1 MSLAQEQDSHK
12 KVYYNSESFIQPPFI
27 DEAGNPV
34 SYQPEGYNPD
44 HERLFHNPSLPAETN
59 QDTIDDE
66 ELERV
71 FSVDEGIEYK
81 EDEQDKPDLSAHAIK
96 QYAKSRF
103 TSLLQIHKIS
113 WENLNPIPELRKM
126 TLQNWN
132 YFFMGYLAWLCAAWA
147 FFCVSVSASSLSELY
162 GKSTRD
168 ITWGLS
174 LVLFVRSA
182 GAVIFGF
189 WTDKYSRKWPF
200 ITCLLI
206 FAVAQLCTPFCDTY
220 KKFLGVRWLTGISMG
235 GIYACASATA
245 IEDAPVKARSFL
257 SGLFFS
263 AYAMGFIFAMIFNRA
278 FLNVNGKGSWKVLF
292 WFSMFLPLSL
302 AAWRLLW
309 PETRYFTKVLKA
321 RQLILRDAI
330 EANGG
335 QPLPKASFKQ
345 KIRSIEATVKKYW
358 LLFGYLVVL
367 LVGPNYLTHGSQDLL
382 PTMLRSQLDLSEDA
396 VTVIVVVTNI
406 GAICGGMIFG
416 QLMEVTGRRLG
427 LLIACTMGGCF
438 IYPAFMLK
446 TKQAILGAGFMTY
459 FCVFAVW
466 GILPIHLAE
475 LAPSDARALVSGLAY
490 QLGNLASAASA
501 TIETE
506 LAAKYPLA
514 TNAAGVVTKEDYA
527 KVMAILTGSVFIFTF
542 FCVLVGHEKFHRDL
556 SSPVMKKYITQVE
569 GLEADGISIEEY
581 VNQDM
586 KLESTVMK
594 LSNSMG
600 SKASDE
606 QVEKASDVHVEKV

>member
-1 MSLAQEQDSHK
+1 ML
-12 KVYYNSESFIQPPFI
+12 SES
-27 DEAGNPV
+27 AANK
-34 SYQPEGYNPD
+34 
-44 HERLFHNPSLPAETN
+44 ERLFHNPSLPAETA
-59 QDTIDDE
+59 QDALDDA
-66 ELERV
+66 ELERQFTKDV
-71 FSVDEGIEYK
+71 EIEYQ
-81 EDEQDKPDLSAHAIK
+81 EDNEEIPPITWHNVSR
-96 QYAKSRF
+96 YAVTRF
-103 TSLLQIHKIS
+103 TSLGHIHSVS
-113 WENLNPIPELRKM
+113 WENINPIPELRKM

-147 FFCVSVSASSLSELY
+147 FFCVSVSAGSLSKLY
-162 GKSTRD
+162 GKSTHD

-189 WTDKYSRKWPF
+189 WTDRYSRKWPF
-200 ITCLLI
+200 ITCLMI

-220 KKFLGVRWLTGISMG
+220 NKFLGVRWLTGISMG

-278 FLNVNGKGSWKVLF
+278 FMSANGEDSWKIQF
-292 WFSMFLPLSL
+292 WFSIFLPVLL

-321 RQLILRDAI
+321 KKLILRDAI

-335 QPLPKASFKQ
+335 QPLPKLTAKQ
-345 KIRSIEATVKKYW
+345 KFAKTKAVVRKYW
-358 LLFGYLVVL
+358 IHFVYLVIL
-367 LVGPNYLTHGSQDLL
+367 LVGPNYLTHASQDLL

-438 IYPAFMLK
+438 IYPSFMLR
-446 TKQAILGAGFMTY
+446 TKEAILGAGFMCY

-466 GILPIHLAE
+466 GILPIHMAE
-475 LAPSDARALVSGLAY
+475 LAPADARALVSGLAY

-501 TIETE
+501 TIETQ
-506 LAAKYPLA
+506 LADRFPYEK
-514 TNAAGVVTKEDYA
+514 NAQGETTKNDYA
-527 KVMAILTGSVFIFTF
+527 KVMAILTGAVFIFTF
-542 FCVLVGHEKFHRDL
+542 VIVFIGHEKFHRDL
-556 SSPVMKKYITQVE
+556 SSPVMKKYIGEVE
-569 GLEADGISIEEY
+569 ALEADGVSINAY
-581 VNQDM
+581 VDQES
-586 KLESTVMK
+586 KLESSAMNLCDST
-594 LSNSMG
+594 G
-600 SKASDE
+600 SKATEE
-606 QVEKASDVHVEKV
+606 QIENA